1 MSKIDTGA
9 WAWTDTT
16 LNIEYVPGDA
26 TITSCKT
33 LRINVFPDDIVD
45 VIYNPPATVI
55 HWSDK
60 TKTVVKCSADDEYDP
75 LTGFLLCVTKRAFG
89 NENEYKKVL
98 KKWCNPVETTEKVAK
113 NALKKQARTTK
124 RETVCETCSKHRCDA
139 AGAELYDGD
148 KVVMY
153 QHIDVNNIEFEPPI
167 GAEGV
172 VLTIGEDGQSCM
184 VAWPDGTVREDFEPY
199 KDERYR
205 YAWWLPCQSVR
216 KVDK

>member
-1 MSKIDTGA
+1 MSKIGSYELRSA
-9 WAWTDTT
+9 Y
-16 LNIEYVPGDA
+16 LPVCDA
-26 TITSCKT
+26 TITSGKP

-89 NENEYKKVL
+89 NENRYKKVL
-98 KKWCNPVETTEKVAK
+98 KKWRNPVEVTKKVAK
-113 NALKKQARTTK
+113 SALKKQARATK
-124 RETVCETCSKHRCDA
+124 RETVCETYSEPRLDA
-139 AGAELYDGD
+139 AGSELHEGD

-153 QHIDVNNIEFEPPI
+153 QHIDVHNRDFEPDI
-167 GAEGV
+167 GTEGV
-172 VLTIGEDGQSCM
+172 VLSLHDDGQSC
-184 VAWPDGTVREDFEPY
+184 VVSWPDGTVKEDCHPY